1 MPSIVSEAQK
11 QSAKETSD
19 LRYDVDEKPPH
30 LLSGVLGF
38 QIVVLILTGI
48 VLVPVIVLKAA
59 GQSAEL
65 MTWAVFAALFVSG
78 LTTVLQA
85 RPIGPFGA
93 GYVLFMGT
101 SGAFIA
107 VSTMAVTKG
116 GLPLLATLVVA
127 SSFAQFLF
135 SARLSLLRRIIT
147 PTVGGTVVMLIAV
160 AVFPICFDML
170 NRVPANTEASSLA
183 TPATAGVTFGIIL
196 VASLL
201 GKGSLRLWAPLFGVF
216 IGCAVAGFYGI
227 IDLTQVRESA
237 WIGLPNASWPGPDLS
252 FGSEFFA
259 LLPGFLLVTLVGA
272 IETFGDGIAIQRVSQ
287 RKRRP
292 VDFKVVQGAVNA
304 DGVGNLLSGLL
315 CTLPNTTYSTSISVV
330 DLTGVAAR
338 RVGIYGGVIMMVLAF
353 LPKVS
358 ALIQAVPDAV
368 AGAYILILIVLLF
381 AHGLRLVF
389 EDGFSY
395 ENGLIVC
402 LSFWLGMAFQGKLV
416 FPEQMPEWMH
426 TILDNGMTS
435 GGLVA
440 LALTG
445 LVSLKSRGRKRVAV
459 SSQVES
465 LPKVQAFLE
474 NIVGSAGW
482 ERSARERLQLAA
494 EEAFVYLVEKEK
506 EAARETPLEIH
517 LTAQEV
523 KGDIE
528 LEFAT
533 GPGAENIE
541 QRISELPG
549 LAESTPGEDVGL
561 RILRHMV
568 KRLRHEQFHDRC
580 YLLLVMDNRP
590 GA

>member
-1 MPSIVSEAQK
+1 MSTAENASPEEPA
-11 QSAKETSD
+11 E
-19 LRYDVDEKPPH
+19 LRYDVDEKPSH
-30 LLSGVLGF
+30 VLSAVLGF
-38 QIVVLILTGI
+38 QIVILILAGI
-48 VLVPVIVLKAA
+48 VLVPVIVLKAG

-65 MTWAVFAALFVSG
+65 TTWAVFAALFVSG
-78 LTTVLQA
+78 LTTAIQA
-85 RPIGPFGA
+85 RPIGPIGA

-107 VSTMAVTKG
+107 VSTMAVTQG
-116 GLPLLATLVVA
+116 GLPLLGTLVVI
-127 SSFAQFLF
+127 SSLAQFLF

-170 NRVPANTEASSLA
+170 NRPPANPNASSLA
-183 TPATAGVTFGIIL
+183 GPATAGVTFLVIL

-201 GKGSLRLWAPLFGVF
+201 GKGAMRLWAPLGGVVA
-216 IGCAVAGFYGI
+216 GCAVAGAFGI
-227 IDLTQVRESA
+227 IDLTQIRESA
-237 WIGLPNASWPGPDLS
+237 WVGLPAASWPGLDLS
-252 FGSEFFA
+252 FGSAFFA

-315 CTLPNTTYSTSISVV
+315 GTLPNTTYSTSISVV

-338 RVGIYGGVIMMVLAF
+338 RVGVYGGLIMMALAF

-358 ALIQAVPDAV
+358 AVIQAVPDAV
-368 AGAYILILIVLLF
+368 AGSYILILIVLLF

-402 LSFWLGMAFQGKLV
+402 LAFWLGMAFQGKLV

-440 LALTG
+440 LALTA
-445 LVSLKSRGRKRVAV
+445 LVSLKSRARKKLRLDPEMKSVT
-459 SSQVES
+459 Q
-465 LPKVQAFLE
+465 LKAFLDE
-474 NIVGSAGW
+474 LVGGAGW
-482 ERSARERLQLAA
+482 ERAARERLQLAA
-494 EEAFVYLVEKEK
+494 EEAFIYLVEKER
-506 EAARETPLEIH
+506 ESERETPLPIH
-517 LTAQEV
+517 LVAQEL
-523 KGDIE
+523 KGNVE

-533 GPGAENIE
+533 GPGAENVE
-541 QRISELPG
+541 QRLSELPG
-549 LAESTPGEDVGL
+549 LSEASPEEDVGL
-561 RILRHMV
+561 RILRQLV

-580 YLLLVMDNRP
+580 YLSLVLDNRP
-590 GA
+590 AA